1 MERAILHIDMNNCF
15 ASIEI
20 KLNPELKNL
29 PIAVSGSSSERHGIV
44 LAKSEEAKKFG
55 VKTAETIWQA
65 KRKCPELILVKPHYD
80 EYKKHSLWARDI
92 YYSYTNQVEPFG
104 LDEAWLDITGSQ
116 KLFGTPMEIAEKI
129 RKQIKNE
136 LGITVSIGLSYNKI
150 FAKLGSDI
158 SAPDA
163 ITEITKDNFKDKV
176 WPLEVDR
183 MIGIGK
189 SAKSKLNEYGI
200 YTLGDIAN
208 SNREFLVSILGSSG
222 KKAWYNANGL
232 EDSEVLDFNSRE
244 PIKSIGHGT
253 TLVKNL
259 ENEYEVHQV
268 FQRLAL
274 KVGARLIENNMEAMG
289 LQISVKDSDLV
300 TFNYQ
305 EGFDFS
311 TFSSII
317 IKEKAMKL
325 FKNYKWEKPIR
336 FLEIRA
342 INLTKDTNVQINFIE
357 SEDFDRKV
365 NLDKALYDLRT
376 KYGGEKITFASQ
388 FEENKMKE
396 SMQDISS
403 LPSSREE

>member
-65 KRKCPELILVKPHYD
+65 RRKCPELILVKPHYD

-189 SAKSKLNEYGI
+189 SAKSKLNEHGI

-208 SNREFLVSILGSSG
+208 SNREFIVSILGSSG
-222 KKAWYNANGL
+222 EKAWYNANGL
-232 EDSEVLDFNSRE
+232 GDSEVLDFNSRY